1 MNSLVKYGSQEIEF
15 QIRYS
20 NRKTLGIKVQPDLS
34 VLVYA
39 PNFLSEKTI
48 REKVIKKAAWIIKH
62 QNYFKNFHPL
72 TPPRKYVNGESH
84 LYLGRHYR
92 LRVKKS
98 IRSQV
103 KISGGYLNVG
113 LNNYLNKSAIKKT
126 IEEYY
131 KERAEIIFNKI
142 LLDLQP
148 LFEINQIPTKP
159 LTIRFMKS
167 RWGSC
172 TASKKIIINAYL
184 IKAPKKCIE
193 YVIIHEMC
201 HLKQPNHGKA
211 FYNLQSKLMPD
222 WEYWKNKLELIM
234 S

>member
-1 MNSLVKYGSQEIEF
+1 MKNIVKYGSQQIEF
-15 QIRYS
+15 QLKYS
-20 NRKTLGIKVQPDLS
+20 NRKTLGITVKPDLS
-34 VLVYA
+34 VIVAA
-39 PNFLSEKTI
+39 PISASLQTI
-48 REKVIKKAAWIIKH
+48 REKTLKKAYWIIKN
-62 QNYFKNFHPL
+62 QNYFENFHPL
-72 TPPRKYVNGESH
+72 TPPRKYLNGESH

-92 LRVKKS
+92 LKIRKS
-98 IRSQV
+98 LRSEV
-103 KISGGYLNVG
+103 KIGSGFMIVG
-113 LNNYLNKSAIKKT
+113 LNNHFDKSAVQKT
-126 IEEYY
+126 IESWYR
-131 KERAEIIFNKI
+131 ERAEIIFNKI
-142 LLDLQP
+142 LTDLHP
-148 LFEINQIPTKP
+148 VLEKNQIPNKP
-159 LTIRFMKS
+159 LSIRFMKS

-172 TASKKIIINAYL
+172 TASKRIIINTNL